1 MCLTED
7 DQASR
12 AAEFHHRALI
22 EPYVSLSTYT
32 APSTRPFR
40 IEKPPMGEEPRRAP
54 DDAGRT
60 WSPKK
65 KPDADAH
72 SQASGFRYGLYE
84 IPGINV

>member
-1 MCLTED
+1 
-7 DQASR
+7 
-12 AAEFHHRALI
+12 
-22 EPYVSLSTYT
+22 
-32 APSTRPFR
+32 
-40 IEKPPMGEEPRRAP
+40 MGEEPRRAP